1 MNELTTN
8 AQTEI
13 AIPTAALE
21 LVETSVSPNT
31 CRAYSSIW
39 HRFAA
44 TGLEGQVSGRTPKVG
59 TVQSLAARG
68 TPVIEMQQTGRW
80 AVALDAGA
88 PCPGRVGLVGVRWR
102 GCCIGS
108 SRGLCRKT
116 PTLDLRAL
124 VTTPMELSEAVGSR
138 GEVEGID
145 FIKSRRRRS
154 SVAPGF

>member
-13 AIPTAALE
+13 AIPEAALE

-39 HRFAA
+39 HRFVA
-44 TGLEGQVSGRTPKVG
+44 TGLEGQISGRSPRVG

-80 AVALDAGA
+80 QSPSMPGHYARAELAGRGAVARL
-88 PCPGRVGLVGVRWR
+88 LYW
-102 GCCIGS
+102 
-108 SRGLCRKT
+108 
-116 PTLDLRAL
+116 
-124 VTTPMELSEAVGSR
+124 E
-138 GEVEGID
+138 
-145 FIKSRRRRS
+145 
-154 SVAPGF
+154 